1 MAIDATCRPNCDTS
15 NVNLSEVETAPC
27 QTCGDGTGGVGD
39 PVTIDSS
46 CEAPVFVEICNPE
59 TQPVQVISETEQLGC
74 VTDPATGGVTGRV
87 FFVPTFDADGN
98 MIDNRMMT
106 VGTDGTVTDPYLGA
120 WEECPGDDGNDYE
133 IEVGCVTNGT
143 TQTSVAIVYAVDEAG
158 GTTRHSIVNADGTA
172 YALQAGDQL
181 TLGVCPV
188 LQRTCVKSEQPDT
201 QFFANIAQALEDQN
215 IPSGGP
221 DIPVTVPIDGP
232 VDGLNAVVTPVEGP
246 NVSWRR
252 NTNGYTGLFMQ
263 GGGQAS
269 VSFELPSSC
278 EGISNPRA
286 QRLYFDDLD
295 PGEVVG
301 FDVAPTSWHPS
312 LEQVP
317 GQPTQIR
324 GTVAEE
330 QGQWVEWEDFRETVT
345 VTRIGGG
352 TLAVVLVSMSV
363 QADAVA
369 IYTGVTQPDGCTIR
383 YFDYQCNE
391 LTDPSLISRLR
402 PCEESICGGG
412 AGGGDVVVTNPVEL
426 VRGGSCALPMFVE
439 ACVAAPAQ
447 LQTAVFAV
455 TEGEFTVLPEGNLV
469 SWSVNSL
476 AGELNTVQ
484 LNGGAV
490 LELSSGET
498 LSSSGSVEQGA
509 TLSDTVAVTAGT
521 GGNLRITTL
530 RRL

>member
-1 MAIDATCRPNCDTS
+1 MAIDANCRPNCDTS
-15 NVNLSEVETAPC
+15 NVNLSEMETAPC
-27 QTCGDGTGGVGD
+27 QTCGDGTGGGD
-39 PVTIDSS
+39 DHVTIDSS
-46 CEAPVFVEICNPE
+46 CEAPVFVEVCNPA

-74 VTDPATGGVTGRV
+74 VVDVDGTVTGRV

-98 MIDNRMMT
+98 MIDNRMMM
-106 VGTDGTVTDPYLGA
+106 VGTDGTVTDPYVGSWVA
-120 WEECPGDDGNDYE
+120 CPGDGGNDYE
-133 IEVGCVTNGT
+133 VEAGCVTNGF
-143 TQTSVAIVYAVDEAG
+143 TQTSVVIVYAIDEEG
-158 GTTRHSIVNADGTA
+158 VTTQHAIVGADGA
-172 YALQAGDQL
+172 EYSLQPDDQL
-181 TLGVCPV
+181 TVGACPLLSRVC
-188 LQRTCVKSEQPDT
+188 RKSIQPDT
-201 QFFANIAQALEDQN
+201 QFFADIAQALEDQN
-215 IPSGGP
+215 IPSGGA

-246 NVSWRR
+246 NVAWRR
-252 NTNGYTGLFMQ
+252 GNGYTGLSMQ

-301 FDVAPTSWHPS
+301 FDAAPTSWHPS
-312 LEQVP
+312 LVQVP

-345 VTRIGGG
+345 VTRIGDR
-352 TLAVVLVSMSV
+352 TRAVLLVSMSV

-369 IYTGVTQPDGCTIR
+369 IYTGVTQPDGCTTR
-383 YFDYQCNE
+383 YFDHACVE
-391 LTDPSLISRLR
+391 LTDTTLISRLR
-402 PCEESICGGG
+402 PCEESQCGGG
-412 AGGGDVVVTNPVEL
+412 SGGGDVVVTNPVEL